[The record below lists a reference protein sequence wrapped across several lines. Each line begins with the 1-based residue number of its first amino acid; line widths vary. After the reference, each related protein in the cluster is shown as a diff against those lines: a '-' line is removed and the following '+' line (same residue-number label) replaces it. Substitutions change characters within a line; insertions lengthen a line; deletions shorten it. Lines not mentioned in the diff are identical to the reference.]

1 MLPSSPPKKNSKS
14 LDYTLADAAPSYHFS
29 SASLLRLL
37 LLSIGFPRMLSI
49 RLISSFVRRL
59 CTTLASVYIKNPSEF
74 STMYLRR
81 TLPVAVATRIIGSI
95 SKP

>member
-59 CTTLASVYIKNPSEF
+59 CTTLASVYIKE
-74 STMYLRR
+74 RR
-81 TLPVAVATRIIGSI
+81 KL
-95 SKP
+95 